1 MFIEKGEF
9 LGVFASVLFPVLF
22 IVLVCSVVLA
32 PCFLIS
38 YKRACVSAEIYNTQ
52 HKTTYTCRDFFW
64 AEDQINSQTQ
74 TIKLE

>member
-9 LGVFASVLFPVLF
+9 LEVFASVLFSVLF
-22 IVLVCSVVLA
+22 IVLVCSAVLA

>member
-9 LGVFASVLFPVLF
+9 LGFFAPVLF
-22 IVLVCSVVLA
+22 TVLVCSVAVLA

-52 HKTTYTCRDFFW
+52 HKTTYTCRDFLW

>member
-9 LGVFASVLFPVLF
+9 LRLFASVLFVLF
-22 IVLVCSVVLA
+22 IVLVCSAVLA